1 MGKKSSLMRMYFPC
15 WSDRVFFLCGVLMLC
30 SEVWKQL
37 VLTFSLGHGAY
48 NWWYFP
54 FQLCS
59 IPMYVLLAYPWVRR
73 ESVRRMLLAFLMSFG
88 LLGGIAVFADTSGL
102 MYPLPTLTVHSW
114 AWHFLLILI
123 GISAGAVYFQRL
135 RSDAKNVLFS
145 RALSEALPLRPFIH
159 AAIFSKNVLFSRA
172 LSEAL
177 PLRPF
182 IHAAIFY
189 LCCCALAEFFNLTL
203 DRYGLI
209 NMFYINP
216 DLQMQQVVF
225 RDLVPLIGN
234 LPAILVYIAATAAGA
249 FLFFLVWNLLFR
261 LIRR

>member
-59 IPMYVLLAYPWVRR
+59 IPMYVLLAYPWLRR

-102 MYPLPTLTVHSW
+102 MYPLSTLTVHSW

-135 RSDAKNVLFS
+135 QSDA
-145 RALSEALPLRPFIH
+145 
-159 AAIFSKNVLFSRA
+159 KNVLFSRA

-189 LCCCALAEFFNLTL
+189 LCCCALAEVFNLTL
-203 DRYGLI
+203 NRYGLI

-234 LPAILVYIAATAAGA
+234 LPAIFVYIAATAAGA

>member
-59 IPMYVLLAYPWVRR
+59 IPMYVLLAYPWVRK
-73 ESVRRMLLAFLMSFG
+73 ESARRMLLAFLMTFG

-102 MYPLPTLTVHSW
+102 MYPLPALTVHSW
-114 AWHFLLILI
+114 TWHFLLILI
-123 GISAGAVYFQRL
+123 GISAGMVYFQRL

-145 RALSEALPLRPFIH
+145 RTLSEALPLRPFM
-159 AAIFSKNVLFSRA
+159 
-172 LSEAL
+172 
-177 PLRPF
+177 
-182 IHAAIFY
+182 HAAIFY

-216 DLQMQQVVF
+216 GLQMQQVVF
-225 RDLVPLIGN
+225 RNLVPLIGN

-261 LIRR
+261 VIRR

>member
-1 MGKKSSLMRMYFPC
+1 MGKKSLLMRLYFPC

-30 SEVWKQL
+30 SEVWKQF

-59 IPMYVLLAYPWVRR
+59 IPMYVLLAYPWLRR

-102 MYPLPTLTVHSW
+102 MYPLSALTVHSW
-114 AWHFLLILI
+114 MWHFLLILI
-123 GISAGAVYFQRL
+123 GISAGVVYFQRL

-159 AAIFSKNVLFSRA
+159 AAIF
-172 LSEAL
+172 
-177 PLRPF
+177 
-182 IHAAIFY
+182 Y
-189 LCCCALAEFFNLTL
+189 LCCCALAEIFNLTL

-234 LPAILVYIAATAAGA
+234 LPSILVYITSTAAGA

-261 LIRR
+261 VIRR

>member
-1 MGKKSSLMRMYFPC
+1 MY
-15 WSDRVFFLCGVLMLC
+15 L
-30 SEVWKQL
+30 
-37 VLTFSLGHGAY
+37 
-48 NWWYFP
+48 
-54 FQLCS
+54 
-59 IPMYVLLAYPWVRR
+59 LLAYPWARR

-102 MYPLPTLTVHSW
+102 MYPLPALTVHSW
-114 AWHFLLILI
+114 TWHFLLILI
-123 GISAGAVYFQRL
+123 GISAGVVYFQRL

-145 RALSEALPLRPFIH
+145 RALSE
-159 AAIFSKNVLFSRA
+159 V
-172 LSEAL
+172 L

-189 LCCCALAEFFNLTL
+189 LCCCALAEIFNLTL

-216 DLQMQQVVF
+216 DLQMQQVIF

-234 LPAILVYIAATAAGA
+234 LPAIFVYIAATAAGA

>member
-1 MGKKSSLMRMYFPC
+1 MDKKSSLIKMYFPC
-15 WSDRVFFLCGVLMLC
+15 LSDRVFFLCGILMLC
-30 SEVWKQL
+30 SEIWKQS
-37 VLTFSLGHGAY
+37 VLTFTLGHGVY

-59 IPMYVLLAYPWVRR
+59 IPMYVLLAYPWLRR
-73 ESVRRMLLAFLMSFG
+73 EGTRRMLLAFLMTYC

-102 MYPLPTLTVHSW
+102 MYPLPALTVHSW
-114 AWHFLLILI
+114 TWHFLLILI
-123 GISAGAVYFQRL
+123 GISAGVIYFRRL
-135 RSDAKNVLFS
+135 RAEAKNILFS
-145 RALSEALPLRPFIH
+145 RTLSGILPLRPYFH
-159 AAIFSKNVLFSRA
+159 ATIL
-172 LSEAL
+172 
-177 PLRPF
+177 
-182 IHAAIFY
+182 Y
-189 LCCCALAEFFNLTL
+189 LCCCMLAEVFNLTL

-234 LPAILVYIAATAAGA
+234 LPAILVYITATAIGA

-261 LIRR
+261 IIRR